1 MFKNA
6 AEGSVYQRL
15 LQNNMDNNSFTKYAE
30 GLRSLMVNPKETR
43 LYNVQ
48 TILSD
53 DMYKCKV
60 CINTSKLCFKCYT
73 YMYGWSLLQFRS
85 CLFGQLHGQCGLLHL
100 QFKKDHLIKSL

>member
-43 LYNVQ
+43 LYNV
-48 TILSD
+48 
-53 DMYKCKV
+53 
-60 CINTSKLCFKCYT
+60 
-73 YMYGWSLLQFRS
+73 
-85 CLFGQLHGQCGLLHL
+85 
-100 QFKKDHLIKSL
+100 